1 MTELTITETNT
12 DFDADSDFDTALDTD
27 TCPPWCV
34 AEQTDTGLHTHSSD
48 AGSIETLAHPL
59 TVQLVQVADD
69 EPRMLIDGQVATIE
83 QAQRFATAIK
93 RLTDAGTLAEP
104 GLSFVV
110 KLAAVSGI
118 TLEEM
123 ALAAGIEVDRLHK
136 QRSGGRVL
144 TVNEVDR
151 LALAVA
157 NLSMARDRSD
167 DQRQNAR

>member
-1 MTELTITETNT
+1 MSELTITETNI
-12 DFDADSDFDTALDTD
+12 ASDSDFDTDFDTD

-34 AEQTDTGLHTHSSD
+34 AERTDTGLHTHSSD
-48 AGSIETLAHPL
+48 SSSVETLAHPL

-110 KLAAVSGI
+110 KLAAVGGI

-123 ALAAGIEVDRLHK
+123 ALASGIDVTRLRK

-144 TVNEVDR
+144 TVNDVDR

-167 DQRQNAR
+167 DQRQNAK